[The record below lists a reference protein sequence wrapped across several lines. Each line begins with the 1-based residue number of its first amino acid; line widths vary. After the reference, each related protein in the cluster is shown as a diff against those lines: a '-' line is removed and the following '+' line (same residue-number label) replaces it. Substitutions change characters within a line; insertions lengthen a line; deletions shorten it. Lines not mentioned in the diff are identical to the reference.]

1 MTRVDMF
8 AQQDPNV
15 VADLMDVYRSAN
27 ANADEAARRGRDTA
41 LPMIERLQY
50 RHQAQQYRELA
61 DQALRMIHELTA
73 QAAA

>member
-1 MTRVDMF
+1 MY

-15 VADLMDVYRSAN
+15 VADLIDVYRSAN
-27 ANADEAARRGRDTA
+27 TNADEAARRGRDTT
-41 LPMIERLQY
+41 LPMTERLQY